1 MGRDRMEQKNGSHS
15 TWAGKGAGYL
25 RSILCVAVV
34 LSVCG
39 GIFYYGV
46 MNGWFLLNRPGAGTY
61 SVRGVDV
68 SHYQGDIDWSVLSA
82 QDISFAYRKATEG
95 SRHRDPR
102 FEENWE

>member
-46 MNGWFLLNRPGAGTY
+46 MNGWFLLNRPGAGKMCI
-61 SVRGVDV
+61 RDR
-68 SHYQGDIDWSVLSA
+68 QGPA
-82 QDISFAYRKATEG
+82 PGTEIQEYLCDG
-95 SRHRDPR
+95 SMPR
-102 FEENWE
+102 PGKDRIL